1 MQDHNVLARAVR
13 EDRVI
18 VTENAEDFRALIGCE
33 EIHPGLIILPCC
45 NRQKSIELINH
56 AVEFLKSVADP
67 MDAMVNHILEVD
79 AEGKIS
85 FLELPSSNIPD

>member
-1 MQDHNVLARAVR
+1 MQDHNVLARAAR

-56 AVEFLKSVADP
+56 VVEFLKSMGDP
-67 MDAMVNHILEVD
+67 MDAMVNHVLEVD

-85 FLELPSSNIPD
+85 FHELPSSNIPD